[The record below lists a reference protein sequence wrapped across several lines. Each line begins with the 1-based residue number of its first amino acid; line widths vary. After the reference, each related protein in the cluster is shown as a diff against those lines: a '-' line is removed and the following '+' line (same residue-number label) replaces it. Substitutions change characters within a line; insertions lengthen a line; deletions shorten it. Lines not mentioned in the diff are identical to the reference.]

1 MNALLRHLR
10 PTANCP
16 PSALS
21 LGIEKRLRLAAG
33 HYTRDRVAAFLYYAR
48 CRPVPDR
55 VPVSRTA

>member
-1 MNALLRHLR
+1 MKSLLRHLH
-10 PTANCP
+10 PAANCP

-21 LGIEKRLRLAAG
+21 LGNEKRLRLVAG
-33 HYTRDRVAAFLYYAR
+33 HYTRDRVAAFLYYAH